1 MQPQPHMRPHLKSK
15 LPRQEHRDDVRRARM
30 ATLNVKGK
38 AFCTPQSMDPFR
50 SNTIVRGLCAIMDWK
65 KLSVLVITECRTHA
79 DSRVEFAA
87 VHHGHKYFFYIFQ
100 HVGIIIH
107 EGTEM
112 SELLFDQSGRSSE
125 SVQNWPTLLLN
136 QTCPF

>member
-1 MQPQPHMRPHLKSK
+1 MRPHLKSK

-87 VHHGHKYFFYIFQ
+87 VLMRHSPRKHGW
-100 HVGIIIH
+100 
-107 EGTEM
+107 
-112 SELLFDQSGRSSE
+112 SE
-125 SVQNWPTLLLN
+125 SVQNWQTLVLN